1 MYNRSLIPLLLIALG
16 VSARLLPHPPNFAP
30 IMAIAL
36 FGGIYLPKHWAILAP
51 LAAMFLSDLM
61 IVFYAWPIMLSVYM
75 SFSLSGLVGVWIRQ
89 KTTARRIIGGT
100 LLSSILFFLVTNW
113 AVWAFGAMYP
123 HTIGG
128 LFESYTLAIPFFRN
142 SLLGDFFYVGLM
154 VGGYELALHRLS
166 QRQPHF
172 YVVTRTFPLHTPHR
186 RHRCE

>member
-36 FGGIYLPKHWAILAP
+36 FCGIYLPKHWAILAP

-61 IVFYAWPIMLSVYM
+61 IGFYAWPIMLSVYM

-89 KTTARRIIGGT
+89 KTTPPKAGGPAQGGKNVRRIIGGT

-172 YVVTRTFPLHTPHR
+172 YV
-186 RHRCE
+186 